1 MSEKYIE
8 YWGLKQNPFLLA
20 PDSNMMHM
28 ARQYNECLERL
39 KYAVNTN
46 RGGALVVSEDA
57 GFGKTTILLKL
68 IEEMKATY
76 GNCFKYAFVDHPT
89 LTSSQLIAYITACF
103 TDLTP
108 ARGNR
113 PRKRSTEPVH
123 SKTQT
128 VSDSSHGQD
137 KLQNLMILKEALIE
151 VKRQGGKSIIIVDEG
166 QMLCG
171 DREILQEL
179 RMLINLTSDNDY
191 LHTLILSGQKP
202 LWNEVKSIPEFW
214 QRLPVRYNFVA
225 LQLEETRELIKYRLA
240 KAGMSDEREIFTDD
254 AFVIIQK
261 YSEGSPRTIIALADL
276 SLWIGYADRSGKIG
290 AQELLKAINVMF
302 GRSEGI
308 SCIQGERGQA
318 GLASSSPET
327 PAVTNIREVD
337 ADIGVPPFS
346 SNLAGHPAVELS
358 GREDNAAEN
367 VMTQISSLE
376 REEFERPATKR
387 SFKFFFRASAA
398 VCFLL
403 VFAAAYYFI
412 GEYKKGD
419 KAMPFKYAV
428 DAGRLA
434 KQQKKA
440 VVIKNAANVRR
451 APDILAPKI
460 GMLYKGETAEMHGEQ
475 RDAKGQKWYKLHLPG
490 NKVGWIAGELVMIK

>member
-108 ARGNR
+108 AQGNG
-113 PRKRSTEPVH
+113 PRKRNTESVRN
-123 SKTQT
+123 KTQI

-171 DREILQEL
+171 DREVLQEL
-179 RMLINLTSDNDY
+179 RMLINLTFDNDY
-191 LHTLILSGQKP
+191 LHTLILAGQKP

-214 QRLPVRYNFVA
+214 QRLPVRYNFKA

-240 KAGMSDEREIFTDD
+240 KAGRAIKGNFLAMRPLSSFRNTQGLSENNYRLGGSFT
-254 AFVIIQK
+254 V
-261 YSEGSPRTIIALADL
+261 
-276 SLWIGYADRSGKIG
+276 DRI
-290 AQELLKAINVMF
+290 
-302 GRSEGI
+302 
-308 SCIQGERGQA
+308 C
-318 GLASSSPET
+318 
-327 PAVTNIREVD
+327 
-337 ADIGVPPFS
+337 
-346 SNLAGHPAVELS
+346 
-358 GREDNAAEN
+358 
-367 VMTQISSLE
+367 
-376 REEFERPATKR
+376 
-387 SFKFFFRASAA
+387 
-398 VCFLL
+398 
-403 VFAAAYYFI
+403 
-412 GEYKKGD
+412 
-419 KAMPFKYAV
+419 
-428 DAGRLA
+428 
-434 KQQKKA
+434 
-440 VVIKNAANVRR
+440 
-451 APDILAPKI
+451 
-460 GMLYKGETAEMHGEQ
+460 
-475 RDAKGQKWYKLHLPG
+475 
-490 NKVGWIAGELVMIK
+490 